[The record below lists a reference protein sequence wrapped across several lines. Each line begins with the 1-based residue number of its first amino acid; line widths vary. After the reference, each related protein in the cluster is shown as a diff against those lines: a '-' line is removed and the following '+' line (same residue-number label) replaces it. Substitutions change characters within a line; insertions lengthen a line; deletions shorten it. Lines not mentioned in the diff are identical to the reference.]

1 MLKILGYCDRLSVAP
16 GERVRFMVSCTGAPR
31 YRSEVVRII
40 HGDANPAGPGLKLE
54 PVATPITGEYPGRV
68 QPVDAGSY
76 LRVADH
82 ERLRALASFTVLAM
96 IWPTTPGRGHQALIG
111 RWSPGDA
118 SGFALEIRDG
128 ELALTVDDRRG
139 GVATVRS
146 GKKLL
151 RRRWY
156 RWLRASIAATVWSRS
171 CSGRSGRRRASMTP
185 LRSAKPSPPCPQPQM
200 RIC

>member
-128 ELALTVDDRRG
+128 ELALTVG
-139 GVATVRS
+139 EA
-146 GKKLL
+146 
-151 RRRWY
+151 
-156 RWLRASIAATVWSRS
+156 
-171 CSGRSGRRRASMTP
+171 GRRRHGAERQEASEAP
-185 LRSAKPSPPCPQPQM
+185 LVSGGCELRSPRRSGHARAAAAPAGAA
-200 RIC
+200 RR